1 MKTFKGFPDGK
12 VHHTPIPVPFFT
24 ELLPD
29 IDHLGE
35 LKVVLY
41 TFWRLNRIEGAFRF
55 LRRKDF
61 LEDQQFIQ
69 GMGADTKAA
78 EAYFDES
85 LERAVEHVIL
95 LEACLPNPNGND
107 ILYFLNT
114 PKGRT
119 AQKLIQEG
127 KWKYRDDNPA
137 HIELSMERPN
147 IFRLYEEN
155 IGPLTPMISDL
166 LRDAEKSY
174 PAAWIEEAVQI
185 AVENNIRR
193 WRYIEAILR
202 SWKEE
207 GRDEQNRRDPE
218 KDRRR
223 YIEGEFAKYIKH

>member
-12 VHHTPIPVPFFT
+12 VQHTPIPVPFFS

-41 TFWRLNRIEGAFRF
+41 TFWRLNRTEGAFRF

-69 GMGADTKAA
+69 GMGANIKAA
-78 EAYFDES
+78 EVYLDES
-85 LERAVEHVIL
+85 LQRAVEHAIL
-95 LEACLPNPNGND
+95 LEARLPDPNGND
-107 ILYFLNT
+107 VLFFLNT

-119 AQKLIQEG
+119 AQKTIQQG
-127 KWKYRDDNPA
+127 KWRYSGDDQS

-166 LRDAEKSY
+166 LRDAENSY
-174 PAAWIEEAVQI
+174 PAAWIDEAMQI
-185 AVENNIRR
+185 AVENNVRR

>member
-1 MKTFKGFPDGK
+1 MKTFKGFPDGRL
-12 VHHTPIPVPFFT
+12 HHTPIPVPFFT
-24 ELLPD
+24 DLLSE

-41 TFWRLNRIEGAFRF
+41 AFWRFDRTEGAFRF

-61 LEDQQFIQ
+61 LQDQQFIQ
-69 GMGADTKAA
+69 GMGVDPKAA
-78 EAYFDES
+78 EAYLDES
-85 LERAVEHVIL
+85 LQRATEHAIL
-95 LEACLPNPNGND
+95 LEASLSTPEGKD

-114 PKGRT
+114 PKGRD
-119 AQKLIQEG
+119 AQKIIRQG
-127 KWKYRDDNPA
+127 KWRYNSSGQA

-155 IGPLTPMISDL
+155 IGPLTPMIADR
-166 LRDAEKSY
+166 LRDAEEAY
-174 PAAWIEEAVQI
+174 PAAWVDEAMRI

-193 WRYIEAILR
+193 WSYIEAILR

-223 YIEGEFAKYIKH
+223 YIEGKFAKYFEH